1 MNSHVYQTVEA
12 TSDEK
17 LLALFSHLSIFMG
30 GIILP
35 LIFWAVNK
43 DKSRF
48 VRFHSLQ
55 AVFFHIAYIVL
66 IVAIVVIMV
75 IIGIGMGIVS
85 AGTFAAGKNGS
96 VFIFIALFAF
106 YAVFF
111 LTLFL
116 FIGYGIYV
124 GIKSYKGE
132 LAQYPVIGKI
142 VYDNVYG
149 GLPKSG

>member
-1 MNSHVYQTVEA
+1 MNSPVYQATEP

-30 GIILP
+30 GIVLP

-66 IVAIVVIMV
+66 IVAVVIIMV

-85 AGTFAAGKNGS
+85 AGTFASGKNGS

-111 LTLFL
+111 LTLFV

-124 GIKSYKGE
+124 GVKSYKGE
-132 LAQYPVIGKI
+132 LAQYPIIGRIIYNK
-142 VYDNVYG
+142 VYG
-149 GLPKSG
+149 DLPKDG